1 MSFADVAIERN
12 YEYYFWGHSD
22 VVVFPQN
29 ATVPFAEV
37 AVACAEAA
45 MSAKPNWG
53 IMYFMYD
60 WFSAIRTD
68 LVRQVSLS
76 AFVPGVNDQIPQ
88 VLHLEF
94 HASISSPCVDHREHT
109 FQPGVLKCV
118 SLVEEGCDG

>member
-1 MSFADVAIERN
+1 MSLADIAIERN
-12 YEYYFWGHSD
+12 YAYYFWGHSD

-68 LVRQVSLS
+68 LVRQVSLF
-76 AFVPGVNDQIPQ
+76 AFLPGVNYQSPQ
-88 VLHLEF
+88 VLPLEP
-94 HASISSPCVDHREHT
+94 HADISSPYLDH
-109 FQPGVLKCV
+109 
-118 SLVEEGCDG
+118 